1 MSEKKKVRIPL
12 TRYEWPDERL
22 ARIAKQK
29 KILLTISIIFLIFS
43 LGFFSHDFLNPT
55 QNSVVVSE
63 SDQSQFDRLKA
74 VYDVLISDWYFGKD
88 QSDLDQKLI
97 NQAILGMV
105 ESTEDPHTVY
115 MTKEEVEQFA
125 QAIDR
130 GFVGIGVSYFD
141 SNGTYVV
148 EKVFI
153 DSPAHQA
160 GVKAGDIISKVDG
173 TDVYN
178 IGSDVLVEMVRG
190 EENSIVSI
198 EFIRGDE
205 IVVLDITRA
214 PINNTAFGE
223 MLDEDT
229 AFLEIYQFGSS
240 TALEVETYLKSF
252 KEKGATNILI
262 DLRDNGG
269 GYLNAL
275 EDIGSLFLEK
285 DTILIQQ
292 DTTEGERLV
301 SRSSG
306 NVVMEFLEIVI
317 LINENTA
324 SAAEVFTAALTENI
338 EATVVGVTS
347 YGKGTVQQ
355 QYPFSDG
362 SSLKYTVA
370 EWLTPLGNHIHEVGI
385 TPDIIVNQHP
395 IMSRAFSDLSEDE
408 AYELDQVHSSIQ
420 DAQLSLD
427 FLGYSVSRTDG
438 YYDLS
443 TQDAII
449 HFQTSLNSD
458 PNGLVS
464 KELLDALLS
473 EVVRVWHL
481 DNADKDT
488 QMIEALKLLNE

>member
-1 MSEKKKVRIPL
+1 MSEKKKIRIPL

-22 ARIAKQK
+22 ARMAKRK
-29 KILLTISIIFLIFS
+29 KILLNIGIVLLIFS
-43 LGFFSHDFLNPT
+43 LGFFSHDYIKPS
-55 QNSVVVSE
+55 QNTVIVSE
-63 SDQSQFDRLKA
+63 TDQGQFDRLKA
-74 VYDVLISDWYFGKD
+74 VYDVLISDWYFGKNL
-88 QSDLDQKLI
+88 SDLDQQLI
-97 NQAILGMV
+97 NEAIIGMV

-153 DSPAHQA
+153 DSPAYKA

-173 TDVYN
+173 VDVYN
-178 IGSDVLVEMVRG
+178 IGSDVLVDMVRG
-190 EENSIVSI
+190 EENSVVSI

-205 IVVLDITRA
+205 TVILDITRA
-214 PINNTAFGE
+214 PINNTSFGE

-229 AFLEIYQFGSS
+229 AFLEIYQFGST
-240 TALEVETYLKSF
+240 TALEVETYLNIF
-252 KEKGATNILI
+252 KENNAKNILI

-285 DTILIQQ
+285 GAILIQQ
-292 DTTEGERLV
+292 DTTQGERLV
-301 SRSSG
+301 STSKG
-306 NVVMEFLEIVI
+306 KVVMDFEDIVI

-324 SAAEVFTAALTENI
+324 SAAEVFTAAITENR

-385 TPDIIVNQHP
+385 TPDIIVEQHP
-395 IMSRAFSDLSEDE
+395 IMSRPFTDLSEDE
-408 AYELDQVHSSIQ
+408 AYELDQVHPSIQ

-427 FLGYSVSRTDG
+427 FLGYGVKRTDG

-443 TQDAII
+443 TQEAIQA
-449 HFQTSLNSD
+449 FQSSLKMD

-473 EVVRVWHL
+473 EVVREWHL
-481 DNADKDT
+481 DNEAKDT
-488 QMIEALKLLNE
+488 QKIEALKLLNE